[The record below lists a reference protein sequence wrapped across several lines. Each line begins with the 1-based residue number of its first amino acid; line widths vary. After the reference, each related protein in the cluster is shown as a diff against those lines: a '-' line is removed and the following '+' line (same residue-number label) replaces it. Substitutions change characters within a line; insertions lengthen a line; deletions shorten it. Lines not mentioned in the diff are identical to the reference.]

1 MIILPKIKAKFLKK
15 VKSFEKLYYDPTKS
29 KIKNKKLGG
38 NNSVFAIPTD
48 GAREQSAWVYDV
60 TDRLIPFPPLSGR
73 HCRF

>member
-1 MIILPKIKAKFLKK
+1 MIILLKIKAKFVKK
-15 VKSFEKLYYDPTKS
+15 VGSFAKLYYDPTKS
-29 KIKNKKLGG
+29 KIKKKNRG
-38 NNSVFAIPTD
+38 NYSVFATPTD